1 MRRLS
6 GKVAIVTGG
15 ASGIGEGIV
24 RRFVAED
31 ACVVIA
37 DRDKERGES
46 IANELG
52 EAVSFVDVDV
62 TKATDMQAMANHA
75 LSRFGRIN
83 ILVNNAGVVSDPRRL
98 LDTSEEDFDLVVAVD
113 LKGVWLATKH
123 TLPALMESSGSII
136 NISSTSGVLGMA
148 YMTPYGAAK
157 GGVIQLTR
165 HLAKECGPD
174 GVRANCICPGTTITP
189 LTLRRR
195 QPKTEAEVRADFRR
209 LNPLGRAGVPDDM
222 AYCAV
227 WLGSDESR
235 YVSGQIIAIDGGMTA
250 TIPQDI

>member
-1 MRRLS
+1 MGRLS
-6 GKVAIVTGG
+6 GKVAIITGG
-15 ASGIGEGIV
+15 ASGIGEGIA
-24 RRFVAED
+24 RRFAAED
-31 ACVVIA
+31 ARVVIA
-37 DRDKERGES
+37 DLDESRG
-46 IANELG
+46 ARLAKELG
-52 EAVSFVDVDV
+52 EAAFMVGADV
-62 TKATDMQAMANHA
+62 TKASDMRSMAEQAM
-75 LSRFGRIN
+75 RRWGRVD
-83 ILVNNAGVVSDPRRL
+83 ILVNNAGIVRDPQPML
-98 LDTSEEDFDLVVAVD
+98 ETSEEDFDLVVAVD

-123 TLPALMESSGSII
+123 TLPALVASEGSII

-165 HLAKECGPD
+165 HLAKECGPQ
-174 GVRANCICPGTTITP
+174 GVRANCICPGPTITP

-195 QPKTEAEVRADFRR
+195 HPKTEAEIRTAFAR

-235 YVSGQIIAIDGGMTA
+235 YVSGQIISIDGGMSA